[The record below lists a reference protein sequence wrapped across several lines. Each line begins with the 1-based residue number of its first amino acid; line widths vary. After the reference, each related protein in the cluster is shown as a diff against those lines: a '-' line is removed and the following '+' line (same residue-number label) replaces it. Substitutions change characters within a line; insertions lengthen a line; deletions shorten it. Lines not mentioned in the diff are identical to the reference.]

1 MGLKKLC
8 LTAGIAV
15 LGSLLFAPG
24 ALAWT
29 FSASG
34 SAVCD
39 RTTGEH
45 VITWSID
52 NRTEPEALTI
62 RESNRPSVPVGST
75 AAARSVQ
82 QYGERIAGT
91 VTGTITL
98 IAKGNWPSDRT
109 LRTRTASLSLS
120 ATCLADVCP
129 NIEGVQTQLPSGMV
143 KSASGDCITPP
154 RDQCPNLAGVQEQ
167 VPAGMAKDVAGICFT
182 PPTDVCPNIE
192 GVQTQVPSGMV
203 ENTAGNCVA
212 PPTDLC
218 PNLTGAQQDEP
229 AGMARDVA
237 GNCFTPPTDLCPNI
251 EGLQEQVPAGMVT
264 DTEGRCITT
273 PPDQCPNLAE
283 VQEQVPAGMAKD
295 TEGNCFTPPTD
306 LCPNIEG
313 LQAALPEG
321 FVKEES
327 GICSLPPRIV
337 TVTERIE
344 TTITVPGLE
353 RVVTVSAAPVT
364 LEKIVRRVVKTVVV
378 KRAKVARKKIKQ
390 LFKRTLK
397 RRVLP
402 FTPK

>member
-8 LTAGIAV
+8 LTAGLAV

-45 VITWSID
+45 VIAWSID
-52 NRTEPEALTI
+52 NRTEPETLTI
-62 RESNRPSVPVGST
+62 RESNRGAVAVGST
-75 AAARSVQ
+75 VPARSIR
-82 QYGERIAGT
+82 QYPERVAGSTTGT
-91 VTGTITL
+91 VTLTV
-98 IAKGNWPSDRT
+98 KGNWPSDRT
-109 LRTRTASLSLS
+109 LRTRTASVTLS
-120 ATCLADVCP
+120 ASCLPDLCP
-129 NIEGVQTQLPSGMV
+129 NIEGVQTQVPSGMV
-143 KSASGDCITPP
+143 KNSAGDCITPP
-154 RDQCPNLAGVQEQ
+154 TDQCPNLEGIQAA
-167 VPAGMAKDVAGICFT
+167 VPAGMARDVAGNCFT

-203 ENTAGNCVA
+203 KDADGRCT
-212 PPTDLC
+212 
-218 PNLTGAQQDEP
+218 
-229 AGMARDVA
+229 
-237 GNCFTPPTDLCPNI
+237 TPPT
-251 EGLQEQVPAGMVT
+251 
-264 DTEGRCITT
+264 
-273 PPDQCPNLAE
+273 DQCPNLAE

-306 LCPNIEG
+306 VCPNIEG
-313 LQAALPEG
+313 LQTGLPEG
-321 FVKEES
+321 FVKEAS
-327 GICSLPPRIV
+327 GNCSLPPRIV

-344 TTITVPGLE
+344 TTITVPGPE

-364 LEKIVRRVVKTVVV
+364 VEKIVDRVVKKVVV
-378 KRAKVARKKIKQ
+378 KRAKVARKKIKR
-390 LFKRTLK
+390 LVKRTLK